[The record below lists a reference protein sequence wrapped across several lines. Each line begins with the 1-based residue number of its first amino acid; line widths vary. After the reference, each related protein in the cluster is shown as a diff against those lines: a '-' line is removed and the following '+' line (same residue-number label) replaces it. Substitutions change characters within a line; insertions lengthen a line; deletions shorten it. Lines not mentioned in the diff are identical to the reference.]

1 MFKPVRYPFMF
12 RKHFS
17 SYERNSIVTQ
27 IDLDWMI
34 RSILDVSIYFVI
46 LGIPK
51 LYLER
56 PSKYSII
63 LTNKYST

>member
-1 MFKPVRYPFMF
+1 M
-12 RKHFS
+12 
-17 SYERNSIVTQ
+17 TQ

-56 PSKYSII
+56 PSKSFFQISILHRYSQVSQDYMF
-63 LTNKYST
+63 TNEFVYIKR